1 MGIIES
7 LLIMSYVLGIIFVW
21 YIKRNIDVNALWWV
35 LLIIWAFS
43 PLIIPAGCVYCL
55 IEYLDDKIMNR
66 KG

>member
-7 LLIMSYVLGIIFVW
+7 LLIMSYVLGIVFVW
-21 YIKRNIDVNALWWV
+21 YIKRNVDVNASWYV

-43 PLIIPAGCVYCL
+43 PLVIPGGCVYCL
-55 IEYLDDKIMNR
+55 IEYMDDKIMDR

>member
-7 LLIMSYVLGIIFVW
+7 LLIMSYVLGLIFVW

-55 IEYLDDKIMNR
+55 IEYMADKIMNR
-66 KG
+66 KK

>member
-7 LLIMSYVLGIIFVW
+7 LLIMSYLLGIVFVW
-21 YIKRNIDVNALWWV
+21 YIKRNIDVNASWFV

-55 IEYLDDKIMNR
+55 ITYIDDKVMDR
-66 KG
+66 KK

>member
-7 LLIMSYVLGIIFVW
+7 LLIMSYVLGLVFVL
-21 YIKRNIDVNALWWV
+21 YIKRSIDVNALWWV

-55 IEYLDDKIMNR
+55 IEYMDGKIMNR
-66 KG
+66 KK

>member
-1 MGIIES
+1 MGIIEGI
-7 LLIMSYVLGIIFVW
+7 LIMSYVLGIMFVW

-55 IEYLDDKIMNR
+55 IAYIDDKIMDR

>member
-7 LLIMSYVLGIIFVW
+7 LLIMSYVLGLVFVW
-21 YIKRNIDVNALWWV
+21 YIKRNIDVDALWWV

-55 IEYLDDKIMNR
+55 IEYNIMDR
-66 KG
+66 KK